1 MRERETWVRSLGW
14 DDLLEKGNATHSSI
28 LENSTCGIVHG
39 VSKSRTQLSDFHF
52 QGGQLP
58 TSIRNGESENWAT
71 RAEASEVAEDTQMM
85 VVLDQSETASFREIG
100 CLICSKKRQQLT
112 FTICP
117 NFPSFFLW
125 SKWKKSVSELGS
137 WPEGKRSLASRYTR
151 VRTEVLC

>member
-1 MRERETWVRSLGW
+1 MAQLVKNPPAMRERETRVRSLGW
-14 DDLLEKGNATHSSI
+14 NDLLEKGNATHSSI
-28 LENSTCGIVHG
+28 LENSTCCIVHG

-71 RAEASEVAEDTQMM
+71 RAEASKVAEDTQMM
-85 VVLDQSETASFREIG
+85 VVLEQSETASFRGIG

-117 NFPSFFLW
+117 NFPSFFLR
-125 SKWKKSVSELGS
+125 SKWKKSYLNWGT
-137 WPEGKRSLASRYTR
+137 GQKGR
-151 VRTEVLC
+151 EV